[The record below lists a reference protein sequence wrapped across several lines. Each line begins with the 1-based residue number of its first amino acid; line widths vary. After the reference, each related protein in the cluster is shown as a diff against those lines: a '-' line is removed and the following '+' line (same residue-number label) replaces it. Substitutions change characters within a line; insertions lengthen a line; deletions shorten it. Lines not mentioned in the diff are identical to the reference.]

1 MIEKL
6 KKKLNAP
13 APEWMQKSLGRV
25 PSSRA
30 MMSTLASM
38 EPTNYSAGIKP
49 LLWRGVSS
57 AVEGAANTPVRMLAS
72 YGKAMNNIQDGNA
85 LKALGNVGMLGVNM
99 ASAYPIGKVAQSAG
113 QFIPKFSQSVNNSLL
128 NRVPGRITTE
138 KIPAHWVNTDA
149 VARFNPLTGKT
160 GTKQSVKRGYGDLMD
175 IGFQNYGK
183 KVQQRLPNQA
193 IERGRLSPSLSEFI
207 TSLLNRN

>member
-1 MIEKL
+1 MENF

-13 APEWMQKSLGRV
+13 APEWMQKSLGRI

-30 MMSTLASM
+30 MMNTIASM
-38 EPTNYSAGIKP
+38 EPTNYSSSVKP
-49 LLWRGVSS
+49 LLWRGIAS
-57 AVEGAANTPVRMLAS
+57 AAEGAANTPVRMLAS

-85 LKALGNVGMLGVNM
+85 VKALGNVGALGVNM
-99 ASAYPIGKVAQSAG
+99 ASAYPIGKVAQATG
-113 QFIPKFSQSVNNSLL
+113 QFFPKLSQSINNSFL

-138 KIPAHWVNTDA
+138 KIPAHWVNTDQM
-149 VARFNPLTGKT
+149 ARFNPVTGRT
-160 GTKQSVKRGYGDLMD
+160 NTKQSIKRGYGELTD

-183 KVQQRLPNQA
+183 KLQQRLPSQSL
-193 IERGRLSPSLSEFI
+193 ERGRLSPSLSEFI